1 MMKVLIVEDDE
12 PKLVQVLEFLES
24 AYSDLLQI
32 TVSKSLNSACR
43 RIDADTFD
51 VILLDMSIPTF
62 DGGKTANA
70 SGRQRTYGGKD
81 FLMYMWEME
90 YEAPIIVITQ
100 FKDFPGEDGTVDL
113 PQLHAQ
119 MRRDFP
125 SLYVGHVYFEHN
137 SDAWKRSLERLLKEC

>member
-1 MMKVLIVEDDE
+1 MMELLLIEDDE
-12 PKLVQVLEFLES
+12 PKLVQVLDFLES
-24 AYSDLLQI
+24 AYKTARI

-43 RIDADTFD
+43 QVDARPFD

-90 YEAPIIVITQ
+90 FEAPVIVITQ
-100 FKDFPGEDGTVDL
+100 FKDFPGDDGTVNM
-113 PQLHAQ
+113 PELHDQ
-119 MRRDFP
+119 MRREFA
-125 SLYVGHVYFEHN
+125 SLYRGYVYFEHN
-137 SDAWKRSLERLLKEC
+137 SDAWKSGLERLLNKC